1 MCYVPGIFFSIFNL
15 FISQQTLKI
24 TPFINM
30 LVVQMILLSSLL
42 GLYLIIIYIIK
53 YLGGVNFEK
62 K

>member
-42 GLYLIIIYIIK
+42 GLYLINIYIIK